1 MTLADLDI
9 VGLALW
15 MVAFLLSTTCHE
27 AGHALAGL
35 WGGDSTAYRAGQV
48 TLNPWPHIRRE
59 PFGMVFVPL
68 ISFAWQGFMIGWASA
83 PYDPRWAGRHP
94 RRAGLMAA
102 AGPAANLLLLL
113 LAIGAIR
120 LMVATGVGSAPEMVR
135 MDTLVRIASADP
147 LMTALARFLS
157 ILTMLNG
164 LLLFFN
170 LIPVP
175 PLDGAA
181 IIEGLVGGGPARMM
195 RLFRTLPMA
204 GLLGIIIAWQLFD
217 FFAPWIFGGILAAL
231 YPGVGYS

>member
-1 MTLADLDI
+1 MSAADLDI

-35 WGGDSTAYRAGQV
+35 WGGDTTAYRAGQV

-59 PFGMVFVPL
+59 PFGMVVVPL
-68 ISFAWQGFMIGWASA
+68 VSFALQGFMIGWASA
-83 PYDPRWAGRHP
+83 PYDPRWAERHP

-102 AGPAANLLLLL
+102 AGPAANLALLL
-113 LAIGAIR
+113 LAIVAIR
-120 LMVATGVGSAPEMVR
+120 LIVAAGFGVPPEMASLEA
-135 MDTLVRIASADP
+135 LVAIPSADP
-147 LMTALARFLS
+147 LMSALARFLS
-157 ILTMLNG
+157 ILAMLNG

-181 IIEGLVGGGPARMM
+181 IVEGLLGGAPARAMQ
-195 RLFRTLPMA
+195 LFRSLPMA

-217 FFAPWIFGGILAAL
+217 FLAPWIFGGILAAV